1 MDEHVVNSMLMVDL
15 ADLTALLEMKFGP
28 IPSEVMEKIE
38 AIRKPEVLQRLIL
51 VAANA
56 PKASV
61 FLAELA
67 AGDGAFRLVG
77 QEFNPLRQ
85 E

>member
-1 MDEHVVNSMLMVDL
+1 MEEHVLESMLMVDL
-15 ADLTALLEMKFGP
+15 ADLVALLEMKFGP
-28 IPSEVMEKIE
+28 IPPKVMEQMR

-56 PKASV
+56 SRASV

-67 AGDGAFRLVG
+67 AGDKVFRLVG
-77 QEFNPLRQ
+77 EDFNPLRQ